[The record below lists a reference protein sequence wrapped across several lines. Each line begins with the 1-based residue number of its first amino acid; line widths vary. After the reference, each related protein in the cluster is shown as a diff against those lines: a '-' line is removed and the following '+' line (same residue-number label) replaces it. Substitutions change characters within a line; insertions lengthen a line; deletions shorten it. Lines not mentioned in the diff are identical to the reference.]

1 MDNNKKMVGMSFN
14 RFTTCSALFAM
25 AFSLLLI
32 ITLLMYQN
40 STFYLSDSEGFSKD
54 NILGRRRPYNVTT
67 KDLGLTARATNT
79 SDINVEPP
87 QRLSQEILNITE
99 TEDRA
104 QNLTESNEGLEI
116 SSCSRFTNDSISPV
130 KSVTQQ
136 LYDGLLASGF
146 DEPSCISRFQSH
158 LYRKSSPHKPS
169 SYLISKLRNYEEIH
183 RKCGP
188 GTRYYYKT
196 MKKLVKSKKNNVD
209 TTRKYLVW
217 TPAIGLGNRIISM
230 AASFVYAVLTHR
242 VLLVKFENDMMGL
255 FCEPFLN
262 STWVFSKDPPFWNPK
277 HVETYENMLAKNSS
291 PSVLYLNLQHTRDDP
306 EKFFHCD
313 HNQKL
318 VQKVPLLILRT
329 DQYFVPSL
337 FMIPSFNLEIAQ
349 MFPERDTVFHHVGNY
364 LFHPSNEAWGQISR
378 FYDAYLAKA
387 DEKIGLQIRLFTP
400 DSTPHK
406 AVMDLLLS
414 CTLQHKLLPE
424 LDKKNSVASTSTH
437 EDPSLKVVLV
447 ASLFP
452 EFGEK
457 LRIMYLTEPTITG
470 EVIGVYQPSHGGYQ
484 KFRNNLH
491 NMKAWIDMYLL
502 SLCDVLVT
510 TSASTFGYV
519 AQGLGG
525 MKPWHL
531 YRLVGNR
538 TLHPNPPGQRD
549 FSMEPCYQIPPKRNC
564 EGKAIKD
571 FSSSFP
577 YMRSCL
583 DYSSGVKLVNV
594 SV

>member
-1 MDNNKKMVGMSFN
+1 MDNNNNKMVGTGFN

-54 NILGRRRPYNVTT
+54 ILGRRRPHN
-67 KDLGLTARATNT
+67 LSTNA
-79 SDINVEPP
+79 SDINGTSSESRVW
-87 QRLSQEILNITE
+87 QENLNITA
-99 TEDRA
+99 TKDIA
-104 QNLTESNEGLEI
+104 YQNLTESDEGLN

-130 KSVTQQ
+130 KNVTER
-136 LYDGLLASGF
+136 LYDGLQASGF
-146 DEPSCISRFQSH
+146 DEASCISRFQSH
-158 LYRKSSPHKPS
+158 LYRKASPHKPS
-169 SYLISKLRNYEEIH
+169 SYLISKLRNYEKIH

-188 GTRYYYKT
+188 WTRYYNRT
-196 MKKLVKSKKNNVD
+196 MKKLLRSKKNSED
-209 TTRKYLVW
+209 TTCKYLVW
-217 TPAIGLGNRIISM
+217 TPANGLGNRIISM
-230 AASFVYAVLTHR
+230 AASFVYAVLTDR

-262 STWVFSKDPPFWNPK
+262 STWVFSKDSPFWNPK

-318 VQKVPLLILRT
+318 VQKVPLLILQT

-337 FMIPSFNLEIAQ
+337 SMIPSFNLEIAQ

-400 DSTPHK
+400 DSTPHE

-424 LDKKNSVASTSTH
+424 LDKKNSAASTSTH

-470 EVIGVYQPSHGGYQ
+470 EVVGVHQPSHEGSQ
-484 KFRNNLH
+484 KFHNNLH
-491 NMKAWIDMYLL
+491 NMKAWTDMYLL

-510 TSASTFGYV
+510 TSLSTFGYV

-525 MKPWHL
+525 LKPWLLH
-531 YRLVGNR
+531 RLVGNR
-538 TLHPNPPGQRD
+538 TLHPNPPCQRD
-549 FSMEPCYQIPPKRNC
+549 FSMEPCYHIPPKHNC